1 MTNQIYKKEK
11 IRSKKESKDLSEEA
25 IHFLRNS
32 DYLHSLTSSEQGFR
46 HYRRYDVP
54 VKHII
59 KIYFSLCE
67 KYGKPIHYN
76 KKIKVIEEELSYF
89 KDKET
94 KSTLK
99 KNAKNKKDSLIDFYI
114 EKNND
119 SLKSLKSK
127 IERVNTTSSVNN
139 FETDFEVKIIESIF
153 SIFEKNKKRFLKSL
167 DSENMILIA
176 TLCVYKNKWIKNI
189 DDFKPT
195 SKNFNKTIKDL
206 FNFLL
211 FEYPLSKNEFLL
223 VKNIKVFEIFLDTK
237 SLKKALKSGFIKF
250 KLTNK
255 QINKFRDFSFKTKS
269 DFLVDYIKE
278 IHLIDIIEDEFIV
291 NTLLNEQEDN
301 LLYDFAYFVRNK
313 INTEA
318 FFEKS
323 EIKPLY
329 DYVIYKRREHI
340 ENGRDFVLSS
350 YELHT
355 LYNGMLDWHKVL
367 QKVKVGKV
375 KSWDSCAFAK
385 GYENYEYKD
394 SGIGLEN
401 VHNFK
406 YEGIIELTTNAE
418 LSEEGRKLSHCV
430 GSYVRRCGSGDSF
443 IFSYRSKDY
452 SDHNVRSVLTIE
464 VSRGKKIVQ
473 VRGKKNRM
481 PTTSEKNIIQ
491 HWASKEKI
499 SY

>member
-25 IHFLRNS
+25 IRFLRNS
-32 DYLHSLTSSEQGFR
+32 DYLYSLTSSEQGFR

-59 KIYFSLCE
+59 NMYFSLCE

-139 FETDFEVKIIESIF
+139 YETDFEVKIIESIF
-153 SIFEKNKKRFLKSL
+153 SVFEKNKKRFLKSL
-167 DSENMILIA
+167 DADNMILIA

-195 SKNFNKTIKDL
+195 SNNFIKTIKDL

-329 DYVIYKRREHI
+329 D
-340 ENGRDFVLSS
+340 
-350 YELHT
+350 
-355 LYNGMLDWHKVL
+355 
-367 QKVKVGKV
+367 
-375 KSWDSCAFAK
+375 
-385 GYENYEYKD
+385 
-394 SGIGLEN
+394 
-401 VHNFK
+401 
-406 YEGIIELTTNAE
+406 
-418 LSEEGRKLSHCV
+418 
-430 GSYVRRCGSGDSF
+430 
-443 IFSYRSKDY
+443 
-452 SDHNVRSVLTIE
+452 
-464 VSRGKKIVQ
+464 
-473 VRGKKNRM
+473 
-481 PTTSEKNIIQ
+481 
-491 HWASKEKI
+491 
-499 SY
+499 